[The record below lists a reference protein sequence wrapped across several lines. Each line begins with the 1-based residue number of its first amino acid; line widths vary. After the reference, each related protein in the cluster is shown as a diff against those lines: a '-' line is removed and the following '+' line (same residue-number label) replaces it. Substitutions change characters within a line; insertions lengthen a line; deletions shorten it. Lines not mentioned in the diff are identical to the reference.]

1 MGHNGS
7 YLKHYDLTEMDLSKM
22 DLTELKD
29 FNLVALHG
37 GFGKA
42 SRISGRSKA
51 TLSRRVAD
59 LEASLGVRLI
69 ERGNRGLRLTEE
81 GSQLHERTVHL
92 VGELEEI
99 ATGLTTGQMKP
110 RGHLRVTAPILFSH
124 TLMPAIA
131 TAFIRENT
139 EISLDVA
146 AEDRFV
152 DLVQEGF
159 DIAIRVNPRADD
171 TLVGRCFARDE
182 MLVVGNAGYAHIL
195 ERDSGT
201 PIRLPVVEMPLA
213 RVAAPW
219 AVIHNST
226 TRFIDPDIRLRLSSL
241 LMVRDAVCAGAG
253 IAILP
258 RLTVAEDLAHG
269 RLMILGALPDSGVE
283 YWALH
288 LSRRYVS
295 PKVSR
300 FLATLNQAFVDG
312 KLLAPQLG

>member
-1 MGHNGS
+1 
-7 YLKHYDLTEMDLSKM
+7 MDLS
-22 DLTELKD
+22 DLKD

-37 GFGKA
+37 GFGRA

-59 LEASLGVRLI
+59 LEAALGVRLI

-81 GSQLHERTVHL
+81 GGQLHERTLHL
-92 VGELEEI
+92 LGEIEEI
-99 ATGLTTGQMKP
+99 ATGLTTGQTRP
-110 RGHLRVTAPILFSH
+110 RGHLRVTAPVLFSH

-131 TAFIRENT
+131 TAFIQQNT
-139 EISLDVA
+139 EITLEIS

-171 TLVGRCFARDE
+171 MLVGRCFARDE
-182 MLVVGNAGYAHIL
+182 MLVVGNADHEQIL
-195 ERDSGT
+195 AEGRGKS
-201 PIRLPVVEMPLA
+201 IRLPAVEMPLA
-213 RVAAPW
+213 RVDAPW
-219 AVIHNST
+219 AVVQNST
-226 TRFIDPDIRLRLSSL
+226 TRLIDPDVRLRLSSL
-241 LMVRDAVCAGAG
+241 PMVRDAVCAGAG

-258 RLTVAEDLAHG
+258 RLIVADDVSHG
-269 RLMILGALPDSGVE
+269 RLMILGTLPASSVE

-300 FLATLNQAFVDG
+300 FLATLNQTFANG
-312 KLLAPQLG
+312 KLHAPRLG

>member
-1 MGHNGS
+1 MN
-7 YLKHYDLTEMDLSKM
+7 LS
-22 DLTELKD
+22 DLKD

-37 GFGKA
+37 SFGRA

-51 TLSRRVAD
+51 TLSRRVGD

-81 GSQLHERTVHL
+81 GSHLHERTLHL
-92 VGELEEI
+92 LGEIEEI
-99 ATGLTTGQMKP
+99 ATGLTTGQTKP
-110 RGHLRVTAPILFSH
+110 RGHLRVTAPVLFSH

-131 TAFIRENT
+131 TAFIQQNT
-139 EISLDVA
+139 EITLEIS

-171 TLVGRCFARDE
+171 MLVGRCFARDE
-182 MLVVGNAGYAHIL
+182 MLVVGTAEHSDLLRRG
-195 ERDSGT
+195 RGK
-201 PIRLPVVEMPLA
+201 PIRLPAVEMSLA

-219 AVIHNST
+219 TVVDNST
-226 TRFIDPDIRLRLSSL
+226 TRLIDPDIRLRLSSL
-241 LMVRDAVCAGAG
+241 PMVRDAVHAGAG
-253 IAILP
+253 IAVLP
-258 RLTVAEDLAHG
+258 RLVVAQDVLDG
-269 RLMILGALPDSGVE
+269 RLVILGKLLDSSVE

-300 FLATLNQAFVDG
+300 FLATLNQTFVNG
-312 KLLAPQLG
+312 ELHAPRLG

>member
-1 MGHNGS
+1 
-7 YLKHYDLTEMDLSKM
+7 M
-22 DLTELKD
+22 DLTGLKD

-37 GFGKA
+37 SFGRA
-42 SRISGRSKA
+42 SRVSGRPKA

-81 GSQLHERTVHL
+81 GSQLHERTL
-92 VGELEEI
+92 QLLGEIDEI
-99 ATGLTTGQMKP
+99 AGGLTTGQAQP
-110 RGHLRVTAPILFSH
+110 RGHLRVTAPVLFAH
-124 TLMPAIA
+124 TLLPAVATVFTRQYPAISL
-131 TAFIRENT
+131 
-139 EISLDVA
+139 EIS

-159 DIAIRVNPRADD
+159 DIAIRVNPRPDD

-182 MLVVGNAGYAHIL
+182 MLVI
-195 ERDSGT
+195 GT
-201 PIRLPVVEMPLA
+201 AEHVRLLKEGCGRLPAVEMSLA
-213 RVAAPW
+213 RNTSPW
-219 AVIHNST
+219 IVECNGST
-226 TRFIDPDIRLRLSSL
+226 RLIDPDIRLRLSSL
-241 LMVRDAVCAGAG
+241 LMVRDAVSAGAG

-258 RLTVAEDLAHG
+258 KLIVAEDLAQGH
-269 RLMILGALPDSGVE
+269 LEVLGTLPDSTVE

-300 FLATLNQAFVDG
+300 FLATLNDTFANGMLQI
-312 KLLAPQLG
+312 PRTT

>member
-1 MGHNGS
+1 
-7 YLKHYDLTEMDLSKM
+7 MDLS
-22 DLTELKD
+22 ELKD

-37 GFGKA
+37 GFGRA

-69 ERGNRGLRLTEE
+69 ERGNRGLRLTDE
-81 GSQLHERTVHL
+81 GSQLHERTLHL
-92 VGELEEI
+92 VGEIEEI
-99 ATGLTTGQMKP
+99 ATGLTTGQTRP
-110 RGHLRVTAPILFSH
+110 RGHLRVTAPVLFSH

-131 TAFIRENT
+131 TAFIQQNT
-139 EISLDVA
+139 EMTLEVS

-182 MLVVGNAGYAHIL
+182 MLVVGNADHASL
-195 ERDSGT
+195 LRKARNKS
-201 PIRLPVVEMPLA
+201 IRLPAVEMPLA

-219 AVIHNST
+219 AVVHNST
-226 TRFIDPDIRLRLSSL
+226 TRLIDPDIRLRLSSL
-241 LMVRDAVCAGAG
+241 AMVRDAVRAGAG

-258 RLTVAEDLAHG
+258 RLIVAQDVAHG
-269 RLMILGALPDSGVE
+269 RLMILGTLPDNGVE

-300 FLATLNQAFVDG
+300 FLATLDQTFINA

>member
-1 MGHNGS
+1 
-7 YLKHYDLTEMDLSKM
+7 MDLG
-22 DLTELKD
+22 DLKD

-37 GFGKA
+37 GFGRA

-92 VGELEEI
+92 LGEIEEI
-99 ATGLTTGQMKP
+99 ATGLTTGQTRP
-110 RGHLRVTAPILFSH
+110 RGHLRVTAPVLFSH
-124 TLMPAIA
+124 ALMPAIA
-131 TAFIRENT
+131 TAFIRQNT
-139 EISLDVA
+139 EITLEIS

-159 DIAIRVNPRADD
+159 DIAIRVNPRVDD
-171 TLVGRCFARDE
+171 MLVGRCFARDE
-182 MLVVGNAGYAHIL
+182 MLVVGNADHAYAL
-195 ERDSGT
+195 EKDRSET
-201 PIRLPVVEMPLA
+201 IRLPAVAMPLA
-213 RVAAPW
+213 RVEAPW
-219 AVIHNST
+219 TVIRGEA
-226 TRFIDPDIRLRLSSL
+226 TRFIDPDVRLSLSSL
-241 LMVRDAVCAGAG
+241 PMVRDAVLTGAG
-253 IAILP
+253 IAVLP
-258 RLTVAEDLAHG
+258 RLSVAEDISSG
-269 RLMILGALPDSGVE
+269 RLVILGNLPDSSVE

-300 FLATLNQAFVDG
+300 FLATLNQTFVNG
-312 KLLAPQLG
+312 RL

>member
-1 MGHNGS
+1 
-7 YLKHYDLTEMDLSKM
+7 M
-22 DLTELKD
+22 DLTGLKD

-37 GFGKA
+37 SFGRA
-42 SRISGRSKA
+42 SRASGRPKA

-81 GSQLHERTVHL
+81 GSQLHERTL
-92 VGELEEI
+92 QLLGEIDEI
-99 ATGLTTGQMKP
+99 AGGLTTGQAQP
-110 RGHLRVTAPILFSH
+110 RGHLRVTAPVLFAH
-124 TLMPAIA
+124 TLLPAVATVFTRQYPAISL
-131 TAFIRENT
+131 
-139 EISLDVA
+139 EIS

-159 DIAIRVNPRADD
+159 DIAIRVNPRPDD

-182 MLVVGNAGYAHIL
+182 MLVI
-195 ERDSGT
+195 GT
-201 PIRLPVVEMPLA
+201 AEHVRLLKEGCGRLPAVEMSLA
-213 RVAAPW
+213 RNASPW
-219 AVIHNST
+219 IVECNGST
-226 TRFIDPDIRLRLSSL
+226 RLIDPDIRLRLSSL
-241 LMVRDAVCAGAG
+241 LMVRDAVSAGAG

-258 RLTVAEDLAHG
+258 KLIVAEDLAQG
-269 RLMILGALPDSGVE
+269 RLAILGTLPDSTVE

-300 FLATLNQAFVDG
+300 FLTTLNDTFANGMLQI
-312 KLLAPQLG
+312 PRTT

>member
-1 MGHNGS
+1 
-7 YLKHYDLTEMDLSKM
+7 MDLS
-22 DLTELKD
+22 ELKD

-59 LEASLGVRLI
+59 LEASLGIRLI

-81 GSQLHERTVHL
+81 GSQLHERTLHL
-92 VGELEEI
+92 VGEIEEI
-99 ATGLTTGQMKP
+99 ATGLTTGQTRP
-110 RGHLRVTAPILFSH
+110 RGHLRVTAPVLFSH

-131 TAFIRENT
+131 TAFIQQNT
-139 EISLDVA
+139 EITLDVS

-159 DIAIRVNPRADD
+159 DIAIRVNPRPDD

-182 MLVVGNAGYAHIL
+182 MLVVGNADHANLLRKG
-195 ERDSGT
+195 RSK
-201 PIRLPVVEMPLA
+201 PIRLPAVEMPLA

-219 AVIHNST
+219 AVVHNST
-226 TRFIDPDIRLRLSSL
+226 TRLIDPDIRLRLSSL
-241 LMVRDAVCAGAG
+241 AMARSAVRAGAG

-258 RLTVAEDLAHG
+258 RLIVAQDVAHG
-269 RLMILGALPDSGVE
+269 RLMILGTLPNSGVE

-300 FLATLNQAFVDG
+300 FLATLSQTFVNG
-312 KLLAPQLG
+312 ELLAPQFD

>member
-1 MGHNGS
+1 
-7 YLKHYDLTEMDLSKM
+7 MDLS
-22 DLTELKD
+22 ELQD

-37 GFGKA
+37 GFGRA

-59 LEASLGVRLI
+59 LEASLGIRLI

-81 GSQLHERTVHL
+81 GSQLHERTLHL
-92 VGELEEI
+92 LGEIEEI
-99 ATGLTTGQMKP
+99 ASGLTTGQTKP
-110 RGHLRVTAPILFSH
+110 HGHLRVTAPVLFSH

-131 TAFIRENT
+131 TAFIQQNMAISL
-139 EISLDVA
+139 EIS

-182 MLVVGNAGYAHIL
+182 MLVVGNADHANLLRKG
-195 ERDSGT
+195 RSKS
-201 PIRLPVVEMPLA
+201 IRLPAVEMSLA

-219 AVIHNST
+219 TVVHNST
-226 TRFIDPDIRLRLSSL
+226 TRLIDPDIRLSLSSL
-241 LMVRDAVCAGAG
+241 PMVRDAVHAGAG

-258 RLTVAEDLAHG
+258 RLIVAQDVLHG
-269 RLMILGALPDSGVE
+269 RLMILGRLPDSSVE

-300 FLATLNQAFVDG
+300 FLATLNQTFVDG
-312 KLLAPQLG
+312 KLLVPQLG